1 MVSIDSGMFSS
12 LLLSCYI
19 AVTSACTKKK
29 KIEPHKLWQSIKGR
43 HILF

>member
-29 KIEPHKLWQSIKGR
+29 IEPHKL
-43 HILF
+43 